1 MLKKSFLMQKRI
13 EYSDM
18 NDEELFDLLEDANT
32 GIRCSEVLGLPNST
46 TEFFVLRSLINS
58 EMDSRKEATDESEDY

>member
-1 MLKKSFLMQKRI
+1 MLKKSFLVQKRI

-18 NDEELFDLLEDANT
+18 NDEELLDLLEAANT

-46 TEFFVLRSLINS
+46 AEFSVLRSLINA
-58 EMDSRKEATDESEDY
+58 EIDNRKEVVDESEDY